1 MTVGCGCGGGGST
14 ARQAVT
20 KYEIS
25 DDPLTPKRQYLTER
39 EANAAK
45 SNRQL
50 KGTVQPV
57 TPVKV

>member
-1 MTVGCGCGGGGST
+1 MTVACCGRGGST

-25 DDPLTPKRQYLTER
+25 DDPLTPKRQYDTER
-39 EANAAK
+39 EALAAR

-50 KGTVQPV
+50 SGEVV
-57 TPVKV
+57 PVKA